1 MNEESTPTKGHKNPF
16 RAAGHLLGKVFGP
29 VGRFARR
36 HKRVTALIV
45 ILLIAGGGFLGWR
58 TFAGRQAAPGGTA
71 AFVRTTTLQK
81 TSLENSISASGTVES
96 NEVSTVTTSLKY
108 TVKEVNV
115 QVGDTVNEGDVICT
129 LDTTDLDKQITKAKE
144 SLADNI
150 SKAQTSYDN
159 AEASF
164 EGIKVKYENAGID
177 YTNAS
182 NAYNTALSAFQ
193 AAQTTVA
200 ALQSTY
206 DTAAANAQAAATNV
220 ATTYNNYTAVLAQ
233 NNNDTTVQ
241 AVIDAAS
248 AVNSAC
254 GAYNGT
260 TFTAGGTVDNSSAAG
275 GLAKTAADALAA
287 LNSGKSLCNYDA
299 LQSAATA
306 AETARNTAYNA
317 YTTLGTQYASTYQAL
332 TTASDTLDS
341 SKTSDTLEDLQD
353 QLEECT
359 LKAQSAG
366 TVTALNATVGSA
378 VTDSTVATIQDVG
391 ALKISFT
398 VEEYDIPNVSVG
410 LPATITSDA
419 TGDTVI
425 NGKVSQVSK
434 TASTST
440 ASQGS
445 SSSGGFACEVTVT
458 DADTGLLIGM
468 NAKVNIILSSEDDVF
483 VVPIDAVGTD
493 ENGNSI
499 VYVKTGGN
507 GTNATFEAVQVTTGE
522 ENDYY
527 IEISGDDLTEG
538 MEVRSSA
545 DSEEAT
551 VNQSTDSANSESSGL
566 GLLSG
571 LTGGG
576 GGGDMPSG
584 GGNGGGPG
592 GNGGGPMGG

>member
-1 MNEESTPTKGHKNPF
+1 MEESTPTKGHKNPF
-16 RAAGHLLGKVFGP
+16 LAAGHLLGKLFGP
-29 VGRFARR
+29 LGRFARR
-36 HKRVTALIV
+36 HKHITALIV

-58 TFAGRQAAPGGTA
+58 TFAGRQAIPGSTA

-159 AEASF
+159 AKASF
-164 EGIKVKYENAGID
+164 EGIKVKYENAGVD

-193 AAQTTVA
+193 TAQATVS
-200 ALQSTY
+200 ALQTAY

-220 ATTYNNYTAVLAQ
+220 ATAYNNYAAVLAQ

-260 TFTAGGTVDNSSAAG
+260 AFTAGGTVDNGSAAG

-299 LQSAATA
+299 LQSAAMA
-306 AETARNTAYNA
+306 AETARNTAYNT
-317 YTTLGTQYASTYQAL
+317 YTTLGTQYASTYQTL

-353 QLEECT
+353 QLEDCT

-419 TGDTVI
+419 TGEAVI
-425 NGKVSQVSK
+425 NGTVSQVSK
-434 TASTST
+434 TAST

-468 NAKVNIILSSEDDVF
+468 NAKVNIILSSEDNVF
-483 VVPIDAVGTD
+483 TVPIDAVGTD
-493 ENGNSI
+493 ENGNSV
-499 VYVKTGGN
+499 VYVKTSGSGPD
-507 GTNATFEAVQVTTGE
+507 ATFEPVQVTTGE

-527 IEISGDDLTEG
+527 IEISGDALTEG
-538 MEVRSSA
+538 MQVRSSA
-545 DSEEAT
+545 SSEEAT
-551 VNQSTDSANSESSGL
+551 MNQSTGSANSESRGL
-566 GLLSG
+566 GLLGG

-576 GGGDMPSG
+576 GGDLPSG

>member
-1 MNEESTPTKGHKNPF
+1 MEESTTTKGHKNPF
-16 RAAGHLLGKVFGP
+16 RTAGHLLGKVFGP

-36 HKRVTALIV
+36 HKRITALLV

-58 TFAGRQAAPGGTA
+58 TFAGRQAMPGSTA

-96 NEVSTVTTSLKY
+96 NEVSTVTTALKY

-115 QVGDTVNEGDVICT
+115 QVGDTVKEGDVICT
-129 LDTTDLDKQITKAKE
+129 LDTSDLDKQITKAKE

-150 SKAQTSYDN
+150 SKAQTNYDN
-159 AEASF
+159 AKATF
-164 EGIKVKYENAGID
+164 EGAKVKCENAGID

-193 AAQTTVA
+193 SAQSTVS

-206 DTAAANAQAAATNV
+206 DTAAANAQAAANNV
-220 ATTYNNYTAVLAQ
+220 ATAYNNYAAVLAQ

-241 AVIDAAS
+241 AVIDAAN
-248 AVNSAC
+248 AVSTAC

-260 TFTAGGTVDNSSAAG
+260 TFTAGGTVDTGSATG

-299 LQSAATA
+299 LHNAAAA
-306 AETARNTAYNA
+306 AETTRNNAYNT
-317 YTTLGTQYASTYQAL
+317 YTTLGTQYSSAYQAL

-425 NGKVSQVSK
+425 NGTVSQVSK
-434 TASTST
+434 TAAAST

-445 SSSGGFACEVTVT
+445 GSSGGFACEVTVT
-458 DADTGLLIGM
+458 DTDTGLLIGM

-493 ENGNSI
+493 ETGSSV
-499 VYVKTGGN
+499 VYVKTGGS
-507 GTNATFEAVQVTTGE
+507 GPDATFEPVQVTTGE

-527 IEISGDDLTEG
+527 IEISGDALTEG
-538 MEVRSSA
+538 MQVRSSA

-551 VNQSTDSANSESSGL
+551 VNQSTGSANSESSGL
-566 GLLSG
+566 GLLGG

-576 GGGDMPSG
+576 NDRGGNMPSG
-584 GGNGGGPG
+584 GGTMPS
-592 GNGGGPMGG
+592 GGPMGG

>member
-1 MNEESTPTKGHKNPF
+1 M
-16 RAAGHLLGKVFGP
+16 
-29 VGRFARR
+29 
-36 HKRVTALIV
+36 
-45 ILLIAGGGFLGWR
+45 
-58 TFAGRQAAPGGTA
+58 
-71 AFVRTTTLQK
+71 
-81 TSLENSISASGTVES
+81 
-96 NEVSTVTTSLKY
+96 
-108 TVKEVNV
+108 
-115 QVGDTVNEGDVICT
+115 
-129 LDTTDLDKQITKAKE
+129 
-144 SLADNI
+144 
-150 SKAQTSYDN
+150 
-159 AEASF
+159 
-164 EGIKVKYENAGID
+164 
-177 YTNAS
+177 
-182 NAYNTALSAFQ
+182 
-193 AAQTTVA
+193 
-200 ALQSTY
+200 
-206 DTAAANAQAAATNV
+206 
-220 ATTYNNYTAVLAQ
+220 LAQ
-233 NNNDTTVQ
+233 NNSDTTVQ
-241 AVIDAAS
+241 AVIDAANT
-248 AVNSAC
+248 VNSTC

-260 TFTAGGTVDNSSAAG
+260 TFTAGGTVDNSSVAG

-306 AETARNTAYNA
+306 AETARNNAYNT

-332 TTASDTLDS
+332 TTASDTLES

-425 NGKVSQVSK
+425 NGTVSQVSK

-507 GTNATFEAVQVTTGE
+507 GTNVTFEAVQVTTGE

-527 IEISGDDLTEG
+527 IEISGDALTEG

-551 VNQSTDSANSESSGL
+551 VNQSTGSSSSESSNG

-571 LTGGG
+571 LTGGNNRSG
-576 GGGDMPSG
+576 NRPSG
-584 GGNGGGPG
+584 GENMPS
-592 GNGGGPMGG
+592 GGPMGG

>member
-1 MNEESTPTKGHKNPF
+1 MEESTPTKGHKNPF
-16 RAAGHLLGKVFGP
+16 RAAGHLLGKLLGP
-29 VGRFARR
+29 LGRFACR
-36 HKRVTALIV
+36 HKRMTALIV

-58 TFAGRQAAPGGTA
+58 TFAGRQAAPGSTA

-193 AAQTTVA
+193 TAQATVS

-206 DTAAANAQAAATNV
+206 DTAATNAQAAATNV
-220 ATTYNNYTAVLAQ
+220 ATAYNNYTAVLAQ

-254 GAYNGT
+254 GTYNGT

-306 AETARNTAYNA
+306 AETARNNAYNT
-317 YTTLGTQYASTYQAL
+317 YTTLGTQYASTYQTL

-353 QLEECT
+353 QLEDCT

-378 VTDSTVATIQDVG
+378 VTDSTVATIQDVS

-425 NGKVSQVSK
+425 NGTVSQVSK
-434 TASTST
+434 TAST
-440 ASQGS
+440 ASQGAS

-468 NAKVNIILSSEDDVF
+468 NAKVNIILSSEDNVF
-483 VVPIDAVGTD
+483 TVPIDAVGTD

-507 GTNATFEAVQVTTGE
+507 GPDATFDAVQVTTGE

-527 IEISGDDLTEG
+527 IEISGDALTEG
-538 MEVRSSA
+538 MQVRSSA
-545 DSEEAT
+545 SSEEAT

-566 GLLSG
+566 GLLGG
-571 LTGGG
+571 LTGGNNRSG
-576 GGGDMPSG
+576 NRPSG
-584 GGNGGGPG
+584 GGNMPSG

>member
-1 MNEESTPTKGHKNPF
+1 MEESTPTKGHKNPF
-16 RAAGHLLGKVFGP
+16 RTAGHLLGKVFGP
-29 VGRFARR
+29 LGRFARR
-36 HKRVTALIV
+36 HKRITALLV

-58 TFAGRQAAPGGTA
+58 TFAGRQAMPGSTA

-96 NEVSTVTTSLKY
+96 NEVSTVTTALKY

-115 QVGDTVNEGDVICT
+115 QVGDTVKEGDVICT
-129 LDTTDLDKQITKAKE
+129 LDTSDLDKQITKAKE

-150 SKAQTSYDN
+150 SKAQTNYDN
-159 AEASF
+159 AKAAF
-164 EGIKVKYENAGID
+164 EGAKVKYENAGID

-193 AAQTTVA
+193 SAQSTVS
-200 ALQSTY
+200 ALQSAY
-206 DTAAANAQAAATNV
+206 DTAAANAQAAANNV
-220 ATTYNNYTAVLAQ
+220 ATAYNNYAAVLAQ
-233 NNNDTTVQ
+233 NSNDTTVQ
-241 AVIDAAS
+241 AVIDAAN
-248 AVNSAC
+248 AVSTAC

-260 TFTAGGTVDNSSAAG
+260 TFTAGGTVDNSSATG

-299 LQSAATA
+299 LHNAAAA
-306 AETARNTAYNA
+306 AETARNNAYNT
-317 YTTLGTQYASTYQAL
+317 YTTLGTQYSSAYQAM

-378 VTDSTVATIQDVG
+378 VTDSTVATIQDVS

-425 NGKVSQVSK
+425 NGTVSQVSK
-434 TASTST
+434 TAAAST

-445 SSSGGFACEVTVT
+445 GSSGGFACEVTVT

-468 NAKVNIILSSEDDVF
+468 NAKVNIILSSEDNVF

-493 ENGNSI
+493 ETGSSV
-499 VYVKTGGN
+499 VYVKTGGS
-507 GTNATFEAVQVTTGE
+507 GPDATFEPVQVTTGE

-527 IEISGDDLTEG
+527 IEISGDALTEG
-538 MEVRSSA
+538 MQVRSSA

-551 VNQSTDSANSESSGL
+551 VNQSTGSTGSESSGL
-566 GLLSG
+566 GLLGG
-571 LTGGG
+571 LTDGGNDRG
-576 GGGDMPSG
+576 GNMPSG
-584 GGNGGGPG
+584 GGTMPS
-592 GNGGGPMGG
+592 GGPMGG

>member
-16 RAAGHLLGKVFGP
+16 RAVGHLLGKVFGP

-36 HKRVTALIV
+36 HKRITALLV

-58 TFAGRQAAPGGTA
+58 TFAGRQAAPGGTN

-96 NEVSTVTTSLKY
+96 NEVSTVTTALKY

-115 QVGDTVNEGDVICT
+115 QVGDTVKEGDVICT
-129 LDTTDLDKQITKAKE
+129 LDTSDLDKQITKAKE

-150 SKAQTSYDN
+150 SKAQTNYDN
-159 AEASF
+159 AEATF
-164 EGIKVKYENAGID
+164 EGAKVKYENAGID

-182 NAYNTALSAFQ
+182 NAYNAALSAFQ
-193 AAQTTVA
+193 SAQSTVS

-206 DTAAANAQAAATNV
+206 DTAAANAQAAANNV
-220 ATTYNNYTAVLAQ
+220 ATAYNSYTAVLAQ

-241 AVIDAAS
+241 AVIDAAN
-248 AVNSAC
+248 AVSTAC

-260 TFTAGGTVDNSSAAG
+260 TFTAGGTVDTGSATG

-299 LQSAATA
+299 LHNAAAA
-306 AETARNTAYNA
+306 AETTCNNTYNT
-317 YTTLGTQYASTYQAL
+317 YTTLGTQYSSAYQAL
-332 TTASDTLDS
+332 TNASDTLDS

-378 VTDSTVATIQDVG
+378 VTDSTVATIQDVS

-425 NGKVSQVSK
+425 NGTVSQVSK
-434 TASTST
+434 TAAAST

-468 NAKVNIILSSEDDVF
+468 NAKVNIILSSEDNVF

-493 ENGNSI
+493 DSGSSV
-499 VYVKTGGN
+499 VYVKTSGSGPD
-507 GTNATFEAVQVTTGE
+507 ATFEAVQVTTGE

-527 IEISGDDLTEG
+527 IEISGDNLTEG

-545 DSEEAT
+545 SSEEAT
-551 VNQSTDSANSESSGL
+551 VNQSTDSASSESSGL
-566 GLLSG
+566 GLLGG
-571 LTGGG
+571 LTGGDG
-576 GGGDMPSG
+576 GGGEMPS
-584 GGNGGGPG
+584 GGGPG

>member
-1 MNEESTPTKGHKNPF
+1 MEESTPTKGHKNPF
-16 RAAGHLLGKVFGP
+16 HAAGHLLGKLFGP
-29 VGRFARR
+29 LGRFARR
-36 HKRVTALIV
+36 HKRMAALVV
-45 ILLIAGGGFLGWR
+45 ILLIAGGVFWGWR
-58 TFAGRQAAPGGTA
+58 TFAGRQATPGSAA

-81 TSLENSISASGTVES
+81 TSLENSVSASGTVKS
-96 NEVSTVTTSLKY
+96 AEVSTVTTALKY

-115 QVGDTVNEGDVICT
+115 QVGDTVKEGDVICT

-150 SKAQTSYDN
+150 SKAQTNYDN
-159 AEASF
+159 AKATF
-164 EGIKVKYENAGID
+164 EGAKVKYENAGID

-182 NAYNTALSAFQ
+182 NAYNTALSAFG
-193 AAQTTVA
+193 AAKTTVS
-200 ALQSTY
+200 ALQTAY
-206 DTAAANAQAAATNV
+206 DTAAANAQAAANNV
-220 ATTYNNYTAVLAQ
+220 ATAYNSYTAVLAQ

-260 TFTAGGTVDNSSAAG
+260 TFTAGGTVDSGSAAG
-275 GLAKTAADALAA
+275 GLAKAAADALSA

-299 LQSAATA
+299 LQSAAAA
-306 AETARNTAYNA
+306 AETARNNTYNA
-317 YTTLGTQYASTYQAL
+317 YTTLGTQYSSAYQAL
-332 TTASDTLDS
+332 TTASDALDS

-378 VTDSTVATIQDVG
+378 VTDSTVATIQDAA
-391 ALKISFT
+391 ALKVSFA

-419 TGDTVI
+419 TGDKVI
-425 NGKVSQVSK
+425 NGTVSQVSK
-434 TASTST
+434 TASTSSS
-440 ASQGS
+440 SQGS

-468 NAKVNIILSSEDDVF
+468 NAKVNIILSSEDNVF

-493 ENGNSI
+493 ETGSSV
-499 VYVKTGGN
+499 VYVKTGGS
-507 GTNATFEAVQVTTGE
+507 GPDATFEPVQVTTGE

-527 IEISGDDLTEG
+527 IEISGDALTEG
-538 MEVRSSA
+538 MQVRSSA
-545 DSEEAT
+545 SSEEAT
-551 VNQSTDSANSESSGL
+551 VKQSTGSSSSESRNA

-571 LTGGG
+571 LTRSSNRSSNRPSGGEN
-576 GGGDMPSG
+576 MPSG
-584 GGNGGGPG
+584 GPIGG
-592 GNGGGPMGG
+592 